1 MVSQIFNKVFKR
13 DTPKSHNEENG
24 SMQNTRSNINRKLL
38 GNTAALL
45 LTISSPTLLA
55 QEVNTAVNNAQQKVD
70 NKPQDEDVEVIEVSG
85 VAPPIAI
92 VSEFVKSFQE
102 TQ

>member
-1 MVSQIFNKVFKR
+1 MVNIASQIFYKTFKR
-13 DTPKSHNEENG
+13 HTLKSHNQETR

-55 QEVNTAVNNAQQKVD
+55 QEFNTAVNNAQQSTEKNQID
-70 NKPQDEDVEVIEVSG
+70 DDVEVI
-85 VAPPIAI
+85 
-92 VSEFVKSFQE
+92 
-102 TQ
+102 